1 LVKKMRKFHEQS
13 SSVVFTFGRF
23 NPPTT
28 GHEKLLDKLKTV
40 SGTSRYVVFP
50 SQSQNQKKDPL
61 PFALKVAYMRKM
73 FPKHSKS
80 ILADKKVYNAF
91 DIVVK
96 LFNEKYTD
104 VTMVVGSDRVKEFQS
119 ILDKYNGVT
128 GKRHGYYKFNNIS
141 VVSAGERDPDA
152 EGVSG
157 MSASKMRAAASLG
170 DSKSFMM
177 GLPKGFKDGQKLF
190 NDVRKYMGIVE
201 ERDMGLM
208 TDYEELRD
216 AYLTGDVWN
225 IDDLIEA
232 RGITGKIIR
241 RGTNYVSF
249 VDEDNKVHK
258 AWLHEINV
266 NENPFAG
273 GMLDPTPLM
282 RKLRGKLDSRIIS
295 TVIKKYMDGVDKGKD
310 KGGDPRTTGR
320 LSKNSLIS
328 DIVQQYGLERK
339 YGMNARDII
348 KYINKLVNKG
358 KVDRKYTVEVKQD
371 PDIKD
376 SPGTEPAK
384 YYAKDSE
391 GKGMSVSTKKK
402 RDAHFTKKKKGSAP
416 GDADAKTKPSK
427 HTNKFKQ
434 MYGEKYDSDKFF
446 DGKGTPEQRL
456 QLLKLQNKALKTFPS
471 SPKQKEIRKEIN
483 ALRKKMGMK
492 VKTEKLNKNADMGDY
507 IDDFEKSDS
516 PQFKGKSKEKRKDMA
531 IAAYLSRN
539 EQMEIN
545 EKIEGLVTKAKKSG
559 MPYGILKKVYDRG
572 MAAYKT
578 GHRPGTTAQ
587 QWAFARV
594 NSFTTK
600 SAGTWGKADKDLA
613 DKVRGEELELDESSL
628 KDVEKRLK
636 AKKIG
641 VKTITR
647 TKDKVTHLYVHV
659 NDVDDAQKILKNDP
673 LYVAGKL
680 RVVAKEETLHEK
692 ITKTFGVEFQ
702 VDAPDEKPV
711 KTGREPHVKII
722 NKLVKKHKLRD
733 FHADDL
739 SKFNVKDDVGGKNI
753 TKFFADMIRAGLKVV
768 NKKIT
773 DNYTSKSM
781 GESNLKK
788 DRKEEI
794 KEWFDSNITRAK
806 YQMQHGDDWWWKMN
820 EVHDKI
826 LEKLDEDC
834 CEDCITEEE
843 KPCPPATKDIKLNT
857 KNRDATIKNHN
868 YGPLNV
874 DEPGDYW
881 KDIGKYWK
889 TTEEAAKKSLCG
901 NCVAFDVSP
910 RMKDCMP
917 GETSDDDG
925 VLGYCYMHHFKCH
938 SARSCHTWAKGGP
951 IKSDEKSYDW
961 QSRNETKESLWAN
974 IHKKRKEGRPMRK
987 KGEKG
992 APTPAQMKRAK
1003 GENKLHNFKEFQ
1015 LRNAWGEITE
1025 KSEYQGRPVELNN
1038 PTKGD
1043 TKKYKVYV
1051 KNDKGNVVK
1060 VEYGDP
1066 NMSIKRDDPARRKAF
1081 RARHGCDDNPGPKW
1095 KAKYWSCKFWS
1106 TKSVTDL
1113 MKG

>member
-1 LVKKMRKFHEQS
+1 MRKFHEQV

-28 GHEKLLDKLKTV
+28 GHEKLLDKLKSV
-40 SGTSRYVVFP
+40 AGTSRYVVFP

-104 VTMVVGSDRVKEFQS
+104 VTMVVGSDRVKEFQT

-128 GKRHGYYKFNNIS
+128 GKRHGFYKFNTIN

-190 NDVRKYMGIVE
+190 DDVRKYMGIRE

-249 VDEDNKVHK
+249 VDENNKVHK

-266 NENPFAG
+266 NENPFKG
-273 GMLDPTPLM
+273 GMLDPS
-282 RKLRGKLDSRIIS
+282 RFISKIRGKLDSRVIS
-295 TVIKKYMDGVDKGKD
+295 AVIKKYMDGVDKGDD
-310 KGGDPRTTGR
+310 KGGDARTSGKN
-320 LSKNSLIS
+320 SKNKLIQ
-328 DIVQQYGLERK
+328 DIAVQYGLERK
-339 YGMNARDII
+339 YGMTPREIV
-348 KYINKLVNKG
+348 KYINKLVSKG
-358 KVDRKYTVEVKQD
+358 KVDRKYTIEVKQD

-384 YYAKDSE
+384 YYAKDAE

-402 RDAHFTKKKKGSAP
+402 RDAHFTKKKKGPAP
-416 GDADAKTKPSK
+416 GDADAKTRPSK
-427 HTNKFKQ
+427 HTSKFKQ
-434 MYGEKYDSDKFF
+434 MYGEKL
-446 DGKGTPEQRL
+446 G
-456 QLLKLQNKALKTFPS
+456 
-471 SPKQKEIRKEIN
+471 
-483 ALRKKMGMK
+483 
-492 VKTEKLNKNADMGDY
+492 KNADMGDY

-531 IAAYLSRN
+531 IAAYLARN
-539 EQMEIN
+539 EEMQID

-594 NSFTTK
+594 NSFVTK

-613 DKVRGEELELDESSL
+613 AKVRASEEVD
-628 KDVEKRLK
+628 KDFGMIP
-636 AKKIG
+636 KKKKKG
-641 VKTITR
+641 
-647 TKDKVTHLYVHV
+647 
-659 NDVDDAQKILKNDP
+659 
-673 LYVAGKL
+673 
-680 RVVAKEETLHEK
+680 HEVL
-692 ITKTFGVEFQ
+692 G
-702 VDAPDEKPV
+702 
-711 KTGREPHVKII
+711 TGGP
-722 NKLVKKHKLRD
+722 
-733 FHADDL
+733 
-739 SKFNVKDDVGGKNI
+739 
-753 TKFFADMIRAGLKVV
+753 FA
-768 NKKIT
+768 
-773 DNYTSKSM
+773 S
-781 GESNLKK
+781 GESV
-788 DRKEEI
+788 
-794 KEWFDSNITRAK
+794 KEWFESNVTRAK
-806 YQMQHGDDWWWKMN
+806 YQMQHGDDWWWKLN
-820 EVHDKI
+820 EVHDKM
-826 LEKLDEDC
+826 LEKNGDC

-843 KPCPPATKDIKLNT
+843 MPCPPATKDVKLNT
-857 KNRDATIKNHN
+857 KNRDLTVKNHM

-881 KDIGKYWK
+881 EKIAKKWD
-889 TTEEAAKKSLCG
+889 TTTEAAKKSLCG
-901 NCVAFDVSP
+901 NCVAFDISP
-910 RMKDCMP
+910 RMKECMP
-917 GETSDDDG
+917 GETSDGDG
-925 VLGYCYMHHFKCH
+925 ELGYCYMHHFKCH
-938 SARSCHTWAKGGP
+938 SARSCETWAKGGP

-961 QSRNETKESLWAN
+961 QSKNEDLKEKGPGLWAN

-992 APTPAQMKRAK
+992 APTQDQIKTAQ

>member
-1 LVKKMRKFHEQS
+1 MRKFHEQA

-28 GHEKLLDKLKTV
+28 GHEKLLDKLKIV
-40 SGTSRYVVFP
+40 AGTSRYVVFP

-73 FPKHSKS
+73 FPKHSRS

-96 LFNEKYTD
+96 LYNEKYTD

-128 GKRHGYYKFNNIS
+128 GKRHGFYKFNTIN

-152 EGVSG
+152 EGVTG

-190 NDVRKYMGIVE
+190 DDVRKYMGIRE

-232 RGITGKIIR
+232 KGITGKIIR

-266 NENPFAG
+266 NENPFKG
-273 GMLDPTPLM
+273 GMLDPS
-282 RKLRGKLDSRIIS
+282 KFISKIRGKLDSRVIS
-295 TVIKKYMDGVDKGKD
+295 NVIKKYMDGVDKGKD
-310 KGGDPRTTGR
+310 KGGDPRTTGKN
-320 LSKNSLIS
+320 SKNRLIQ
-328 DIVQQYGLERK
+328 DIAIQYGLERK
-339 YGMNARDII
+339 YGMNPREIV
-348 KYINKLVNKG
+348 KYINKLVSKG
-358 KVDRKYTVEVKQD
+358 KLNRKYTVEVKQD
-371 PDIKD
+371 KDIKD
-376 SPGTEPAK
+376 REGTQPAK
-384 YYAKDSE
+384 YYAKDTE
-391 GKGMSVSTKKK
+391 GDAMAPSTKKK
-402 RDAHFTKKKKGSAP
+402 RAAHFAKKKKGPAP
-416 GDADAKTKPSK
+416 GDASATTRPSK

-434 MYGEKYDSDKFF
+434 MYGEKL
-446 DGKGTPEQRL
+446 G
-456 QLLKLQNKALKTFPS
+456 
-471 SPKQKEIRKEIN
+471 
-483 ALRKKMGMK
+483 
-492 VKTEKLNKNADMGDY
+492 KNADMGDY

-516 PQFKGKSKEKRKDMA
+516 PQFKGKSKEKRKEMA

-539 EQMEIN
+539 EEMEKLD
-545 EKIEGLVTKAKKSG
+545 EKIAGLVTKAKKSG

-613 DKVRGEELELDESSL
+613 DKVRGEEVD
-628 KDVEKRLK
+628 KDFGMIP
-636 AKKIG
+636 KKKKKG
-641 VKTITR
+641 
-647 TKDKVTHLYVHV
+647 
-659 NDVDDAQKILKNDP
+659 
-673 LYVAGKL
+673 
-680 RVVAKEETLHEK
+680 HEVL
-692 ITKTFGVEFQ
+692 G
-702 VDAPDEKPV
+702 
-711 KTGREPHVKII
+711 TGGP
-722 NKLVKKHKLRD
+722 
-733 FHADDL
+733 
-739 SKFNVKDDVGGKNI
+739 
-753 TKFFADMIRAGLKVV
+753 FA
-768 NKKIT
+768 
-773 DNYTSKSM
+773 S
-781 GESNLKK
+781 GESV
-788 DRKEEI
+788 
-794 KEWFDSNITRAK
+794 KEWFESNITRAK

-820 EVHDKI
+820 EVHDK
-826 LEKLDEDC
+826 LVEKLDEDC

-843 KPCPPATKDIKLNT
+843 MPCPPATKDVKLNT
-857 KNRDATIKNHN
+857 KNRDLTVKNHM

-881 KDIGKYWK
+881 EKIAKKWD
-889 TTEEAAKKSLCG
+889 TTTEAAKKSLCG
-901 NCVAFDVSP
+901 NCVAFDISP
-910 RMKDCMP
+910 RMKECMP
-917 GETSDDDG
+917 GETSDGDG
-925 VLGYCYMHHFKCH
+925 ELGYCYMHHFKCH
-938 SARSCHTWAKGGP
+938 SARSCETWAKGGP

-961 QSRNETKESLWAN
+961 QSKNEDLKEKGPGLWAN

-992 APTPAQMKRAK
+992 APTPAQLKRAQ

-1038 PTKGD
+1038 PTRGD

-1066 NMSIKRDDPARRKAF
+1066 NMSIKRDDPARRKSF
-1081 RARHGCDDNPGPKW
+1081 RARHNCDNPGPKY
-1095 KAKYWSCKFWS
+1095 KARYWSCKFWS